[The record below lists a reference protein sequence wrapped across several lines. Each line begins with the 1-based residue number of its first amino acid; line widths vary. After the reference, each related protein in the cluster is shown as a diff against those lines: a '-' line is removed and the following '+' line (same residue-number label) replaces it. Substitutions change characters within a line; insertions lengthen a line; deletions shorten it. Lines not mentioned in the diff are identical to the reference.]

1 MPAPNTP
8 NDLASALAARWESQF
23 AKLVAFQQRHGHCRV
38 PVIRQEDRVL
48 SNWVNSQRSAWR
60 NGVLKPDRRQRLEQ
74 IGFNGQDRRQDRI
87 SWETRFAQLVAFQS
101 RFGHCRVPAQ
111 WSEEPGLANWVIK
124 QRKLWKC
131 ELLDPEQIRRL
142 EELGFKLQSRVK
154 MKYAAWLH
162 QPPGRT
168 TSPQLKALN
177 RLWEKQ
183 LAVWRQA

>member
-111 WSEEPGLANWVIK
+111 WPEEPGLANWVIK

-131 ELLDPEQIRRL
+131 ELLEPEQIRRL
-142 EELGFKLQSRVK
+142 EELGFNWQLCFWKNSD
-154 MKYAAWLH
+154 
-162 QPPGRT
+162 
-168 TSPQLKALN
+168 PQLRRQLLQTAASELEALD
-177 RLWEKQ
+177 RRWEKR
-183 LAVWRQA
+183 LSAWRNA

>member
-74 IGFNGQDRRQDRI
+74 IGGRCDILSTPGAGTEIKFFI
-87 SWETRFAQLVAFQS
+87 S
-101 RFGHCRVPAQ
+101 VPA
-111 WSEEPGLANWVIK
+111 GL
-124 QRKLWKC
+124 R
-131 ELLDPEQIRRL
+131 
-142 EELGFKLQSRVK
+142 
-154 MKYAAWLH
+154 H
-162 QPPGRT
+162 HH
-168 TSPQLKALN
+168 
-177 RLWEKQ
+177 
-183 LAVWRQA
+183 